1 MYEKLRRLIEMME
14 ERHSLSDDDHAIWS
28 THPAFTERIRRLSQS
43 KVMDE
48 ALDLYR
54 QALRS
59 RKGKH
64 TQALD
69 SWSST
74 FAFGLSWARFWAQE
88 WLQGVPNLWNR
99 VRNSFCSRPPDHR
112 NRAPHQVQV
121 VPANWRRNKGI
132 AAGSLS
138 VQKAISFR
146 YGTGYASGWQMQNN
160 HVYRADYS
168 AYVQGNTGSP
178 CARLLR
184 DQPGARA
191 PPEVKLFMWQLMH
204 GRLWPAD
211 PSTSSASPSPSPA
224 ARR

>member
-1 MYEKLRRLIEMME
+1 
-14 ERHSLSDDDHAIWS
+14 
-28 THPAFTERIRRLSQS
+28 
-43 KVMDE
+43 MDQ

-59 RKGKH
+59 GKGKH

-121 VPANWRRNKGI
+121 VPSNWRCNKGI

-160 HVYRADYS
+160 HAYRADYS

-178 CARLLR
+178 CARLLW
-184 DQPGARA
+184 DQPGAHA

-211 PSTSSASPSPSPA
+211 PSASSASPPPA